1 MASAGNFSF
10 IKHIPFT
17 LTKLFK
23 RTKNKD
29 EKKKIQTHCGCFS
42 AFKRL
47 VGKKKKT
54 SSAESENMPQPCMC
68 EEEVKYTSTIC
79 IQEEEKIEALLPC
92 QSEQEIGND
101 SICVQEEEKIEAPIP
116 CQSEQEICDN
126 SICIQE
132 EEKMEA
138 PIPCQSEQEI
148 GNNSTCIQEEKTETS
163 IPCQAEQVIS
173 NDSICIKEEQK
184 CDPSKKVAK
193 KRKKKKKQTKMVEPE
208 KNTQPCSNEEE
219 GNKISTECIIKEE
232 TNEVSPSFE
241 AEQNRSDSFT
251 PYTKEEQEA
260 KPDFPS
266 CTNEKN
272 NNEPSTMCLME
283 ENTKKKKKRKKKQ
296 TQNTKVE
303 TEVKHEASNLRKGEE
318 KKYAWKQRKGEEKKY
333 ASTTSTKVQ
342 ETNQNCPKKQETNQN
357 CPKKQETNQNCP
369 KKQETNQT
377 CPKKQETNQNCPKK
391 QETNQGSTLCQKAEK
406 PRNNNWIP
414 ELNLTQ
420 QHKMELKSNAWLDDI
435 IIDAAQNLLQKQF
448 GCEGLQSCIFSQ
460 LEFSPVYGPSVQ
472 IHYDSQRHHWL
483 TSCFKEKQ
491 VEIADSIKTRVLP
504 HNIRQQIQ
512 YCYRELVRDPAS
524 TIKVLDVDQQP
535 NGYDCGVYAIAN
547 AYEFLSN
554 GNPICKYNH
563 KEMRS
568 HLIRCLESG
577 EISAF
582 PKRS

>member
-10 IKHIPFT
+10 IKFIPYTF
-17 LTKLFK
+17 TKLFT
-23 RTKNKD
+23 RTKKKD
-29 EKKKIQTHCGCFS
+29 EKKIQKHCGCFS
-42 AFKRL
+42 ALNRL
-47 VGKKKKT
+47 IGKKKKN
-54 SSAESENMPQPCMC
+54 SSAESEYVPQPCMC
-68 EEEVKYTSTIC
+68 EEEVKYTSTT
-79 IQEEEKIEALLPC
+79 
-92 QSEQEIGND
+92 
-101 SICVQEEEKIEAPIP
+101 SIQEEEKIEAPIP
-116 CQSEQEICDN
+116 CQTEQEIGNDSACIQEEENIEAPIPCKTEQEKGNDSACIQEEEKIEAPIPCQEKQEICDN
-126 SICIQE
+126 SICVQE

-148 GNNSTCIQEEKTETS
+148 SNNSTCINE
-163 IPCQAEQVIS
+163 EQVIS
-173 NDSICIKEEQK
+173 NDSICVKEEQK

-193 KRKKKKKQTKMVEPE
+193 KRRKKKKQTKMVEPE

-219 GNKISTECIIKEE
+219 GNKISTECTVKEE

-241 AEQNRSDSFT
+241 AEQNR
-251 PYTKEEQEA
+251 KEEQEA

-266 CTNEKN
+266 FTNEKN

-283 ENTKKKKKRKKKQ
+283 ENTKMKKKRKKK

-303 TEVKHEASNLRKGEE
+303 TEEKHEASNLRKE
-318 KKYAWKQRKGEEKKY
+318 EEKKY
-333 ASTTSTKVQ
+333 ASTTSTQVQ
-342 ETNQNCPKKQETNQN
+342 ETNQNCPKKKETN
-357 CPKKQETNQNCP
+357 K
-369 KKQETNQT
+369 
-377 CPKKQETNQNCPKK
+377 
-391 QETNQGSTLCQKAEK
+391 GSTLCQKAEK

-420 QHKMELKSNAWLDDI
+420 QHKMELRSNAWLDDI

-483 TSCFKEKQ
+483 TSCFKAKQ
-491 VEIADSIKTRVLP
+491 VEIADSLKTRVLP
-504 HNIRQQIQ
+504 QNMKQQIQ
-512 YCYRELVRDPAS
+512 YCYRELVKDPAS

-554 GNPICKYNH
+554 GNPMCKPILTYLSTH
-563 KEMRS
+563 IQTHTDLSIHS
-568 HLIRCLESG
+568 HTD
-577 EISAF
+577 
-582 PKRS
+582 PY

>member
-10 IKHIPFT
+10 IKLIPYT
-17 LTKLFK
+17 LNKLFN
-23 RTKNKD
+23 RTKKKD
-29 EKKKIQTHCGCFS
+29 EKKIQKHCGCFS
-42 AFKRL
+42 ALNRL
-47 VGKKKKT
+47 IGKKKKS
-54 SSAESENMPQPCMC
+54 SSAESEYMPQPCMC
-68 EEEVKYTSTIC
+68 EEEVKYTSTTS

-92 QSEQEIGND
+92 QTEQEIGND
-101 SICVQEEEKIEAPIP
+101 SICIQEEEKIEAPIP
-116 CQSEQEICDN
+116 CQEEQEICDN

-148 GNNSTCIQEEKTETS
+148 GNNSTCIHEEKIETS

-173 NDSICIKEEQK
+173 NDSICVKEEQK

-219 GNKISTECIIKEE
+219 GNKISTECTIKEE

-241 AEQNRSDSFT
+241 AEQNR
-251 PYTKEEQEA
+251 KEEQEA

-266 CTNEKN
+266 FTNEKN
-272 NNEPSTMCLME
+272 NNEPSTMCLEE
-283 ENTKKKKKRKKKQ
+283 ENTKKKKKRKKKK

-303 TEVKHEASNLRKGEE
+303 TEEKHEASNLRKE
-318 KKYAWKQRKGEEKKY
+318 EEKKY
-333 ASTTSTKVQ
+333 ASTTSTQVQ
-342 ETNQNCPKKQETNQN
+342 ETNQNCPKKQETN
-357 CPKKQETNQNCP
+357 K
-369 KKQETNQT
+369 
-377 CPKKQETNQNCPKK
+377 
-391 QETNQGSTLCQKAEK
+391 GSTLCQKAEK

-483 TSCFKEKQ
+483 TSCFKAKQ
-491 VEIADSIKTRVLP
+491 VEIADSLKTRVLP
-504 HNIRQQIQ
+504 QNMKQQIQ
-512 YCYRELVRDPAS
+512 YCYRELVKDPAS

-554 GNPICKYNH
+554 GNPMCKPTLTYLSTH
-563 KEMRS
+563 IQTHTDQSIHS
-568 HLIRCLESG
+568 HTD
-577 EISAF
+577 
-582 PKRS
+582 PY